1 MSENNKALEQYGWDD
16 HFAGHFGEFKR
27 TGYSA
32 GRVASQIKN
41 HYRLLTGEGEIPA
54 TCSGGMFHRATGKGD
69 LPTVGDWVA
78 FKTVEAGEKMAR
90 IQHVLPRKSKF
101 SRKVVGK
108 TVMEQP
114 VAANVDTV
122 FLMSSLDGEYNLRRI
137 ERYLTMTWES
147 GSQPVVLLNKADI
160 CDDVEEYQREAEEV
174 VIGVPVHVISA
185 LRSTGLEQL
194 AHYLERGMTVA
205 MLGSSGVGKSTL
217 LNTLMGEELQRVDEM
232 GVIGKGKHTTR
243 RRELFILPSGAM
255 MIDTPGMREIQLW
268 NAEEGLVD
276 TFLEIEEIGRNCRF
290 SDCRHQDEP
299 DCAVKAAVEEGT
311 IPRKRYENFLKM
323 QGELEYL
330 DSKQDHK
337 AMLER
342 KAKDKRLAKLIK
354 KIKNH

>member
-1 MSENNKALEQYGWDD
+1 MSENHKALEQFGWDEQFAD
-16 HFAGHFGEFKR
+16 HFREFEQA
-27 TGYSA
+27 GYSA

-41 HYRLLTGEGEIPA
+41 HYRLLTGEGELPA
-54 TCSGGMFHRATGKGD
+54 ACSGGMFHRASGKSD
-69 LPTVGDWVA
+69 LPTIGDWVA
-78 FKTVEAGEKMAR
+78 FKTIAAGEKMAR

-101 SRKVVGK
+101 SRKIAGK

-114 VAANVDTV
+114 VAANVDSV

-137 ERYLTMTWES
+137 ERYLTLTWES
-147 GSQPVVLLNKADI
+147 GARPVVLLNKADI
-160 CDDVEEYQREAEEV
+160 CEDAKSYQREAEEV
-174 VIGVPVHVISA
+174 VIGVPIHVISA
-185 LRSTGLEQL
+185 LRNTGLEQL
-194 AHYLERGMTVA
+194 NRYLQKGSTVA

-217 LNTLMGEELQRVDEM
+217 LNTLVGEELQKVEEM

-268 NAEEGLVD
+268 NVEEGLLD
-276 TFLEIEEIGRNCRF
+276 TFLEIDEMGKRCRF

-299 DCAVKAAVEEGT
+299 DCAVKEAVEEGT

-354 KIKNH
+354 KIKNS